1 MNDLALITSVVWID
15 LLVILFSKTGHLGK
29 TIGTW
34 YKEFGITAVF
44 SDCLIIILGIYI
56 ASYLFP
62 NTSTLE
68 LIFYSII
75 IQIIHDVLFYLFII
89 VPLPRGS
96 NRMIDVFKDYANE
109 TSYKPIIADSMMIGS
124 SVFLYKYLQNKP
136 KDLVSFLGFLGSYLI
151 TYLIY

>member
-1 MNDLALITSVVWID
+1 MKTS
-15 LLVILFSKTGHLGK
+15 
-29 TIGTW
+29 
-34 YKEFGITAVF
+34 VF

-56 ASYLFP
+56 TSYLFP
-62 NTSTLE
+62 NSSTLE

-136 KDLVSFLGFLGSYLI
+136 KDFVSFLGFLGFYLI

>member
-15 LLVILFSKTGHLGK
+15 LLVILFSKTGKLGT

-56 ASYLFP
+56 TSYLFP
-62 NTSTLE
+62 NSSTLE

-136 KDLVSFLGFLGSYLI
+136 KDFVSFLGFLGFYLI